1 MTIAEVARRAGV
13 SRSTVSYVLSGN
25 RPVSAETRARVQR
38 IIDELDYR
46 PNATARA
53 LAHGR
58 TRSLGL
64 VFPPAGSG
72 HYTDM
77 QLDFLGSVAEAAAA
91 RDHDVLLSASGDG
104 DRALR
109 RLIEERR
116 VDGVI
121 LMEIRLHDER
131 VQLLLAAGFPFVT
144 IGRIAEPDRTR
155 WVDLDHAALA
165 AACVRHLAAL
175 GHREVAFVNRP
186 ERFVRA
192 GYESAH
198 RGLDGF
204 AAAVDALGLTG
215 TAYHCEDDAAGG
227 EEAIGRILAERPRT
241 TALVTVNEAALGGLY
256 RGLAE
261 AGRRIPDDFS
271 LTGICAN
278 RWADAVTP
286 RLTAADVPAHREGR
300 LAVELLLELLE
311 DPTAAPRHVLLEP
324 AVSLR
329 ASTAAAPRDVNA
341 H

>member
-1 MTIAEVARRAGV
+1 MNIAEVARRAGV

-25 RPVSAETRARVQR
+25 RPVSAETRARVRQV
-38 IIDELDYR
+38 IDELDYR

-53 LAHGR
+53 LANGR
-58 TRSLGL
+58 TSSLGL

-77 QLDFLGSVAEAAAA
+77 QLDFLGSVAEAAAV
-91 RDHDVLLSASGDG
+91 RDHDVLLSSGDG

-121 LMEIRLHDER
+121 LMEIQLRDER
-131 VQLLLAAGFPFVT
+131 VERLLAAEFPFVT
-144 IGRIAEPDRTR
+144 IGRVAQPERTR
-155 WVDLDHAALA
+155 WVDLDHEGLA
-165 AACVRHLAAL
+165 AACVLHLAAL
-175 GHREVAFVNRP
+175 GHRELAFVSRP
-186 ERFVRA
+186 ARFVRA

-204 AAAVDALGLTG
+204 AAAAAGLGLIG

-227 EEAIGRILAERPRT
+227 EAVLDRILAERPAT

-256 RGLAE
+256 RGLAK
-261 AGRRIPDDFS
+261 AGRSVPGDFS

-278 RWADAVTP
+278 RWAEAVSP
-286 RLTAADVPAHREGR
+286 GLTAADVPARTEGL
-300 LAVELLLELLE
+300 LAVELLLELIA
-311 DPTAAPRHVLLEP
+311 DPAAPPRHVLLEP
-324 AVSLR
+324 PISPR
-329 ASTAAAPRDVNA
+329 ASTGPAPS
-341 H
+341 

>member
-1 MTIAEVARRAGV
+1 MNIAEVARRAGV

-25 RPVSAETRARVQR
+25 RPVSAPTRARVQQ

-64 VFPPAGSG
+64 VFPPASS

-77 QLDFLGSVAEAAAA
+77 QLDFIGSVAEAAAA
-91 RDHDVLLSASGDG
+91 REHDVLLAASD
-104 DRALR
+104 DSERALR

-131 VQLLLAAGFPFVT
+131 VERLLAADFPFVT
-144 IGRIAEPDRTR
+144 IGRTARPERTR
-155 WVDLDHAALA
+155 WVDLDHTALA
-165 AACVRHLAAL
+165 ASCVEHLVQL
-175 GHREVAFVNRP
+175 GHRHIAFVNRS
-186 ERFVRA
+186 EKLVRA

-204 AAAVDALGLTG
+204 TAAAEALGVNG
-215 TAYHCEDDAAGG
+215 VAYRCEDDAAAG
-227 EEAIGRILAERPRT
+227 EALIGQILAEHSET
-241 TALVTVNEAALGGLY
+241 TALITVNEAAIGGLY
-256 RGLAE
+256 RGLAG
-261 AGRRIPDDFS
+261 AGRAIPGDFS
-271 LTGICAN
+271 IAAIAAS
-278 RWADAVTP
+278 RWAEAVTP
-286 RLTAADVPAHREGR
+286 RLTAADVPAQRMGR
-300 LAVELLLELLE
+300 LAVELLLELLDTPDE
-311 DPTAAPRHVLLEP
+311 PPRHLLLEP
-324 AVSLR
+324 PVSLR
-329 ASTAAAPRDVNA
+329 ASTGPAPTI

>member
-1 MTIAEVARRAGV
+1 MNIAEVARRAGV

-25 RPVSAETRARVQR
+25 RPVSAPTRARVQQ

-64 VFPPAGSG
+64 VFPPASS

-77 QLDFLGSVAEAAAA
+77 QLDFIGSVAEAASD
-91 RDHDVLLSASGDG
+91 REHDVLLAASD
-104 DRALR
+104 DSERALR

-131 VQLLLAAGFPFVT
+131 VERLLSADFPFVT
-144 IGRIAEPDRTR
+144 IGRTARPERTR
-155 WVDLDHAALA
+155 WVDLDHTALA
-165 AACVRHLAAL
+165 ASCVEHLAQL
-175 GHREVAFVNRP
+175 GHRHIAFVNRS
-186 ERFVRA
+186 EKLVRA

-204 AAAVDALGLTG
+204 TAAAEDLGITG
-215 TAYHCEDDAAGG
+215 AAYRCEDDAAAG
-227 EEAIGRILAERPRT
+227 EALIGRILAEHPET
-241 TALVTVNEAALGGLY
+241 TALITVNEAAIGGLY
-256 RGLAE
+256 RGLVR
-261 AGRRIPDDFS
+261 AGRKIPGDFS
-271 LTGICAN
+271 VAGIAAS
-278 RWADAVTP
+278 RWAEAVTP
-286 RLTAADVPAHREGR
+286 RLTAADVPAQRMGR
-300 LAVELLLELLE
+300 LAVELLLELLDSPDE
-311 DPTAAPRHVLLEP
+311 PPRHVLLELP
-324 AVSLR
+324 VSLR
-329 ASTAAAPRDVNA
+329 ASTGPAPTI